1 MHATGA
7 ARMKISAAFPP
18 VPATPE
24 HIAFAEKLGYSTAWV
39 YDTPALQ
46 LDCWMTLALA
56 AVRTRRI
63 RLGPGVMIPSLRHPM
78 VIASAIATLVSLVGK
93 SRVVV
98 GVGAGNTGRRAMGQ
112 KPLRWQ
118 DMPRMVGDV
127 RRLLAGETVEIE
139 GSAARMLHW
148 PGQAPNRPIEVP
160 FVLGV
165 NGPKGL
171 ETAAAMRCGVITS
184 RPRPDADYDK
194 SLDVILLGVGTILD
208 QGETLSSPRVINT
221 AGPGVMVAYHAFL
234 EQRDARL
241 DSFPNAKRFIEL
253 ANAVDPSQRHLALHS
268 GHLTE
273 LNAIDRQ
280 VITSE
285 ALSIAPLVCRPA
297 ELPERLA
304 ALARQG
310 ITEVAFQPMGDVT
323 RELSAFAHAAGLQ
336 ALP

>member
-1 MHATGA
+1 
-7 ARMKISAAFPP
+7 MKISAAFPP

-24 HIAFAEKLGYSTAWV
+24 HIALAEMLGYSTAWV

-56 AVRTRRI
+56 AARTRRI

-78 VIASAIATLVSLVGK
+78 VTASAIATLVSLVGP

-98 GVGAGNTGRRAMGQ
+98 GVGAGFTGRRAMGQ

-118 DMPRMVGDV
+118 DMPRMVDDI
-127 RRLLAGETVEIE
+127 RRLLTGDTIEIE
-139 GSAARMLHW
+139 GAATRMLHW
-148 PGQAPNRPIEVP
+148 PGQAPSRPIEVP

-171 ETAAAMRCGVITS
+171 KTAATMGCGVITS
-184 RPRPDADYDK
+184 RPRPDAVYDTNR
-194 SLDVILLGVGTILD
+194 DVILLGFGTILD
-208 QGETLSSPRVINT
+208 QGETLSSPRVIDT

-234 EQRDARL
+234 EQHDVRL
-241 DSFPNAKRFIEL
+241 DRFPNAKRFFEL
-253 ANAVDPSQRHLALHS
+253 ARAVDPRQRHLVLHS

-273 LNAIDRQ
+273 LNAIDRE
-280 VITSE
+280 VITGE
-285 ALSIAPLVCRPA
+285 AMSIAPLVCRSD
-297 ELPERLA
+297 ELPERLGG
-304 ALARQG
+304 LVRQG

-323 RELSAFAHAAGLQ
+323 RELVAFARAAGLPR
-336 ALP
+336 AA

>member
-1 MHATGA
+1 
-7 ARMKISAAFPP
+7 MKISAAFAP
-18 VPATPE
+18 VPKTPE
-24 HIAFAEKLGYSTAWV
+24 HIVLAESLGYSTAWV

-56 AVRTRRI
+56 ATRTRRI

-78 VIASAIATLVSLVGK
+78 VTASGIATLISLVGQD
-93 SRVVV
+93 RVVV
-98 GVGAGNTGRRAMGQ
+98 GIGTGFTGRRAMGQ

-118 DMPRMVGDV
+118 DMPRMVGDI
-127 RRLLAGETVEIE
+127 RRLLAGDTVEID
-139 GSAARMLHW
+139 GAATRMLHW

-165 NGPKGL
+165 NGPKGI

-184 RPRPDADYDK
+184 RPRSDATYDK
-194 SLDVILLGVGTILD
+194 GLDVILLGFGTILEE
-208 QGETLSSPRVINT
+208 GETMFSPRVINT
-221 AGPGVMVAYHAFL
+221 AGPGAMVSYHAFL
-234 EQRDARL
+234 EQRDGRL
-241 DSFPNAKRFIEL
+241 DRFPNAKRFVEL
-253 ANAVDPSQRHLALHS
+253 ANAVDPGQRHLALHS

-280 VITSE
+280 VITGE

-304 ALARQG
+304 GLAKQG
-310 ITEVAFQPMGDVT
+310 ITEVAFQPMGDVP
-323 RELSAFAHAAGLQ
+323 RELAAFARAAGLQ
-336 ALP
+336 GAE